1 MRLILIAHCHWAQ
14 NGTLIVAK
22 EVALIFRL
30 FNNPSLLVFRRLFTV
45 DALRTTSKAIV
56 KEIDMIL
63 FLTFVSFMIV
73 FKKEVTLE
81 GPNRAL
87 SLVICARSGQLIVF
101 YVLSYRGLG
110 SGCDHRCC
118 EPCQLLFLT
127 DD

>member
-1 MRLILIAHCHWAQ
+1 
-14 NGTLIVAK
+14 
-22 EVALIFRL
+22 
-30 FNNPSLLVFRRLFTV
+30 
-45 DALRTTSKAIV
+45 
-56 KEIDMIL
+56 MIL